1 MIVLSKYYLCVLM
14 SVHTWAGP
22 HSDLM
27 RGAKFIRNS
36 VLGESLI
43 LLKERCC
50 QRRHKYMCVCIYG
63 ASQVAP
69 GVKNPPANSGM
80 QETWVPSMDQEDPVE
95 ESMATQSSILAWI
108 IPWTEEPGRLQFVGL
123 QRARHN
129 WATEHTHTGT
139 QHTHTQTHTIHT
151 HNTHTFSF

>member
-14 SVHTWAGP
+14 SVHIWAGP
-22 HSDLM
+22 HSDLLM
-27 RGAKFIRNS
+27 WGAKFIRNS

-43 LLKERCC
+43 LLKERGW
-50 QRRHKYMCVCIYG
+50 QRRHKYICVYIYG

-69 GVKNPPANSGM
+69 VVNNPPANSRM
-80 QETWVPSMDQEDPVE
+80 QETWVRSMDQEDPVE
-95 ESMATQSSILAWI
+95 QSMATHSSILAWI

-123 QRARHN
+123 QRVRHN
-129 WATEHTHTGT
+129 WATEHTHTD
-139 QHTHTQTHTIHT
+139 T